1 MEKDTAESVTKRRR
15 RRGRAP
21 VEVVA
26 HAQAPAPARR
36 SRFWPAETLSSFG
49 ISPIFRAYIF
59 LGSIVTILAFLLY
72 NESLTNELREQ
83 EKNRVGLYARLISF
97 APLASVK
104 SINSLHFFST
114 SPLASIFSKSVSG
127 ICFVSPSLHSK

>member
-26 HAQAPAPARR
+26 RASMRLRPCIVHDFGLLKRCLR
-36 SRFWPAETLSSFG
+36 SAYLLSF
-49 ISPIFRAYIF
+49 AHIF

-97 APLASVK
+97 APLAVK
-104 SINSLHFFST
+104 S
-114 SPLASIFSKSVSG
+114 KR
-127 ICFVSPSLHSK
+127 

>member
-26 HAQAPAPARR
+26 RAQHAEAPARS
-36 SRFWPAETLSSFG
+36 SRFWPAETLSSLG

-83 EKNRVGLYARLISF
+83 E
-97 APLASVK
+97 
-104 SINSLHFFST
+104 
-114 SPLASIFSKSVSG
+114 
-127 ICFVSPSLHSK
+127 